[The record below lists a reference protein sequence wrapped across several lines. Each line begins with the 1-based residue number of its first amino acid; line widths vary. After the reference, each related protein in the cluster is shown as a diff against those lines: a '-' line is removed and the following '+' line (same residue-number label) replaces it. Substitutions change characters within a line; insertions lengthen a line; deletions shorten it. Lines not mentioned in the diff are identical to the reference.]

1 MRPATVEPFGL
12 VQQALEVY
20 RKHFGVLFPVSLIVG
35 VIQAM
40 LLLGAGNDDPAQ
52 MTQVSS
58 GALIATALA
67 LLPTF
72 VFLGFSIEL
81 LRDVRTGKE
90 VRPTGELL
98 RSILPVLAPLVVI
111 GFVAGALVVIG
122 LILLVVPGLFL
133 MTIWAVVL
141 QAYVSERAGIG
152 ASFDRSRALVRGYG
166 WSVFAA
172 MLLVVLISLVG
183 AIFAAIVSV
192 DPTSIAGSFVQLVI
206 TSLITP
212 VTTLAMGL
220 LYFRLVDLHG
230 PVAAESQHDPAHDA
244 FGPRD

>member
-1 MRPATVEPFGL
+1 MSPPAGQGDHPPPRDVGRRPAGWIAGGFSFPLAFMLAIEPRL
-12 VQQALEVY
+12 
-20 RKHFGVLFPVSLIVG
+20 
-35 VIQAM
+35 
-40 LLLGAGNDDPAQ
+40 
-52 MTQVSS
+52 
-58 GALIATALA
+58 TALA

-98 RSILPVLAPLVVI
+98 RSILPGLAPLVVI
-111 GFVAGALVVIG
+111 GLVAGALVVIG

-141 QAYVSERAGIG
+141 QAYVIERAGIG

-212 VTTLAMGL
+212 VTTLTMGL

-230 PVAAESQHDPAHDA
+230 PPVAAEPQRDAAHDA